1 MSRLIARILLSIFI
15 FPLGSILY
23 IIVFVN
29 SLRHNSES
37 TAFLVA
43 GAVTCIFVA
52 LYWLLLWR
60 KAVRWTDS
68 RTIQT
73 IAAAVGSVLLAGAA
87 GAVATGIDNGFGAFV
102 GTVAAPLLW
111 LVATVL
117 IWRETAE
124 ERALRLQNSGTDA
137 IVCPTCGYNLTGLKE
152 SRCPECGTQFTLDQ
166 LLASQPSRTRADLE
180 T

>member
-15 FPLGSILY
+15 FPLAGILH

-29 SLRHNSES
+29 AVRHNNES

-43 GAVTCIFVA
+43 GAVICIFVA
-52 LYWLLLWR
+52 FYWLVLWH
-60 KAVRWTDS
+60 KAVHWTNR

-73 IAAAVGSVLLAGAA
+73 IGAAVGSVLLAAVVGGVAA
-87 GAVATGIDNGFGAFV
+87 GINSGFGAFI
-102 GTVAAPLLW
+102 GTVTAPLLW

-117 IWRETAE
+117 IWQKTAE
-124 ERALRLQNSGTDA
+124 ERALRLQNSGTDT

-152 SRCPECGTQFTLDQ
+152 ARCPECGTQFTLDQ
-166 LLASQPSRTRADLE
+166 LLAAQPSRTPADLE